1 MIQATGLT
9 STPRRNQPPVVDD
22 LTFEA
27 PAGRVTALL
36 GGPGAGKTT
45 ALRLLLQ
52 LDRGHGSAFF
62 RGRPLHRIRRPA
74 HEIGVLLEDVPGHPG
89 RTVRGHLRMLGAAA
103 GVPAARADV
112 VLDVVGLTDLA
123 DERLGDLSTGAER
136 RLGIAIAL
144 LGDPHTL
151 VLDEPARGLSARET
165 AWLYGLLRQFAAQG
179 GAVLVATED
188 AEGAIRVAD
197 QVLTLESGRLVADQP
212 VDEFAHTRLRP
223 RVVVHS
229 PLVGR
234 LAAVLE
240 EEVHAARQLAEAK
253 AEEEAR
259 AAAELAAK
267 AEAAQADAAPSD
279 VAEGVEAAKAES
291 VGPKVR
297 KRAIWRKV
305 RKSQP
310 AVRGAAAGAEATK
323 ATPEAA
329 ANDKAAQP
337 DGKAAKPDG
346 KAAQPDDKA
355 AKPGGK
361 ATKSDKAK
369 KAAPAVPV
377 PVPAVPVPTPSADA
391 GAAAARTGTV
401 AGTEAEEEPV
411 AAPADP
417 FSVVR
422 DDDTHI
428 SVYGLSPASVGET
441 AYRHGIVVH
450 RLVEETADLGPGTVA
465 GARARDPEAP
475 PLRLLPKL
483 RFPGPAWPMRY
494 ELRRTTGVRT
504 GWLIGVAAIVASL
517 LASVLLARAGGVGE
531 LHRLTGW
538 PADLPLPPVAI
549 AAGLLGA
556 LAFGDE
562 FRFPALAATR
572 DAVPRRLGLLAA
584 KFAVCA
590 AGAVLLSLGVI
601 VLDSAAL
608 LLLVGGNAVPLPG
621 DWPELVVGVF
631 GLTIGSSWAGLL
643 AAGVFRSTALG
654 LATLLAVPIL
664 AVPVVQRAA
673 EDPSLRSLVMLP
685 HRLRAATLD
694 RPPSMI
700 DRGLA
705 VALRLASQ
713 PVGQAL
719 MLSVAVLLCA
729 YALTGLRGRSTR
741 Q

>member
-165 AWLYGLLRQFAAQG
+165 AWLYGLLRQFAAHG

-240 EEVHAARQLAEAK
+240 EEVQAARQLAEAK

-259 AAAELAAK
+259 AAAELEAK
-267 AEAAQADAAPSD
+267 AEAPQADVAPSD
-279 VAEGVEAAKAES
+279 VAEGVEAAKAEGA
-291 VGPKVR
+291 GPKVR

-305 RKSQP
+305 RKAQP
-310 AVRGAAAGAEATK
+310 AAGGAAAGAEATK
-323 ATPEAA
+323 ATSEVA

-337 DGKAAKPDG
+337 EGKAAKSNG
-346 KAAQPDDKA
+346 KAA
-355 AKPGGK
+355 
-361 ATKSDKAK
+361 KSDKAK
-369 KAAPAVPV
+369 KAAPAPAVP
-377 PVPAVPVPTPSADA
+377 VPVPTPSVDADA
-391 GAAAARTGTV
+391 TAARTGAVARAV
-401 AGTEAEEEPV
+401 AGPEAEEEPV

-538 PADLPLPPVAI
+538 PADLPLPPIAI